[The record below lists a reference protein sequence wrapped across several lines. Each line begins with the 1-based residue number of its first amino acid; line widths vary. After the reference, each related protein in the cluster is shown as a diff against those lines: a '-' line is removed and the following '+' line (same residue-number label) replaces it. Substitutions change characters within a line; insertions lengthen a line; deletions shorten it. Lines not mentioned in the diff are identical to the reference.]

1 MKILRF
7 WLVPPEDLKQKCLEF
22 IIIEGYF
29 NPITFSELEY
39 ALHNQEY
46 PNKALIRE
54 LCRNIRCPDICEK
67 CKATCKWKEFC
78 KQLKNLHIERSPP
91 CIKKAYK
98 LGRFRVVKSY
108 FNLLGFLPD
117 TRKENY
123 MIKCNYMRKQKLC
136 EPDNLCKNIESGNL
150 TEYYNIRLKR
160 KITDEFKE

>member
-1 MKILRF
+1 VKILRF
-7 WLVPPEDLKQKCLEF
+7 WLVPPEDLKQKSLEF

-29 NPITFSELEY
+29 NPITFSEL
-39 ALHNQEY
+39 
-46 PNKALIRE
+46 
-54 LCRNIRCPDICEK
+54 D
-67 CKATCKWKEFC
+67 
-78 KQLKNLHIERSPP
+78 LHIERSPP

-117 TRKENY
+117 TRKENH

-150 TEYYNIRLKR
+150 TEYYNVRLKR
-160 KITDEFKE
+160 KITKI